1 MLSLDISDC
10 GTFGIHR
17 SGWNYCMASLLP
29 FHSKHGIY
37 VDGFIEDR
45 FSWKM
50 EKYYDSKLNKIP
62 YTRDWIGFVHNP
74 PNPPDWFDVYNSPDA
89 IFTRDVFGKSLESCR
104 ALVCLSE
111 YLAEWVRSNCD
122 VPVITV
128 KHPTATN
135 ITKWEPEKFLRKG
148 RPTLLQIGYWLR
160 RMFSIC
166 EVNVPY
172 PFFKKWLPSDYDY
185 ASKLLEIEKRSL
197 KHPFANK
204 SRWSGVEMLRRVSNE
219 EFDDMLTS
227 CVAFL
232 DLYDSSANNAVIECI
247 ARNTPLLV
255 NRHPAVVEYCGE
267 DYPLYFDNLDH
278 AFELIC
284 DFDKIFAA
292 HEYFKSMDKR
302 WISGS
307 YFANDLTSKLE
318 RVISC

>member
-89 IFTRDVFGKSLESCR
+89 IFTRDVFRKSLESCR

-111 YLAEWVRSNCD
+111 YLAQWVRSNCD